1 MENGPGVKMYFLLNM
16 GIFQPAMLVHQ
27 RVDPR
32 FRSSRLRLLIWS
44 SPLTWLSFCFTTY
57 MDLKKSMGK
66 WRLWALKISGLI
78 IEGTIPM
85 VLSFFRMS
93 ERMVITWWQYSDEKH
108 VGSHGMKYLSTN
120 AERTIQNSGWKKRV
134 LSPSIYW
141 PLFHTS
147 DAAHYF
153 WISKKLDSL
162 FRFVSFN
169 HGKSVNLIKPP
180 FGNILFFPTTWSKL
194 KNTL

>member
-120 AERTIQNSGWKKRV
+120 AERTIQNSGWKNGYFLQVYIDLCFIHPMRRTIFESLKSWI
-134 LSPSIYW
+134 LCLD
-141 PLFHTS
+141 LFLLTM
-147 DAAHYF
+147 
-153 WISKKLDSL
+153 
-162 FRFVSFN
+162 
-169 HGKSVNLIKPP
+169 VNQ
-180 FGNILFFPTTWSKL
+180 
-194 KNTL
+194 